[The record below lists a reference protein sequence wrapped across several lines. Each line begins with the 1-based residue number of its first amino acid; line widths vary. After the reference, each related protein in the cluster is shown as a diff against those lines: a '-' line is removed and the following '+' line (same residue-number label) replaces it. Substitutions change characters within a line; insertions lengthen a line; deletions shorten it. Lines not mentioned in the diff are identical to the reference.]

1 MADQTVLLVQGLRKY
16 YRGRAAVD
24 GIDLAVAAG
33 ERVALV
39 GPNGAGK
46 TTTLM
51 SCLGAIRPDGGTI
64 ELLGRRTARTRRAA
78 LDRVG
83 YAAGYL
89 PLPSHIRVLE
99 YLAFYATLYG
109 SRDPQEQAR
118 AGLQRYGIEHLAHS
132 MGTELSS
139 GQRTL
144 VGIVKATMHD
154 PAFIVLDEPT
164 ASLDPEVALRV
175 RTELF
180 AQCANHGTA
189 LLITSHNM
197 TEVERL
203 AQRVVFLSAGRV
215 MADEPTAQIAARLGQ
230 TTLED
235 VYLHLQAE
243 HETEPSERNTGQV
256 TEYATEQDPAPT
268 TSGV

>member
-1 MADQTVLLVQGLRKY
+1 MADRTVLLVEGLRKS

-24 GIDLAVAAG
+24 GVDLAVAAG

-51 SCLGAIRPDGGTI
+51 SCLGAIRPDSGTI
-64 ELLGRRTARTRRAA
+64 ELLGRNTVRGRRAA

-99 YLAFYATLYG
+99 YLSFYGMLYG
-109 SRDPQEQAR
+109 SRDPQAR
-118 AGLQRYGIEHLAHS
+118 ARAALERYGIEHLAHS

-164 ASLDPEVALRV
+164 ASLDPDVALRV

-180 AQCANHGTA
+180 AQCADHGTA

-230 TTLED
+230 NSLED
-235 VYLHLQAE
+235 VYLHLKA
-243 HETEPSERNTGQV
+243 
-256 TEYATEQDPAPT
+256 QDTAPT
-268 TSGV
+268 NSGV